1 MEKDS
6 LIEKS
11 LKLVNIQKFDDAL
24 KILEQIKIDDYKT
37 YFLKGTIYL
46 AQNKIDSAEKNLI
59 LASKENNKNY
69 LIFHNLGLI
78 YQTKGDN
85 NSAKENFLKAI
96 NISENIETLSELGK
110 LYLNENNFDE
120 AEKYFKAALKQ
131 DEDHRRTNIR
141 LGNLYLK
148 KFDNKKGWSYI
159 FKGTGVIRFA
169 ENKFEIIS

>member
-11 LKLVNIQKFDDAL
+11 LKLVNNHKFDDAL
-24 KILEQIKIDDYKT
+24 KILEEIKTDDYKS

-46 AQNKIDSAEKNLI
+46 AQNKLDQAEKNLI
-59 LASKENNKNY
+59 SASTENNKNY

-78 YQTKGDN
+78 YQTKGVSN
-85 NSAKENFLKAI
+85 LAKENFLKAI
-96 NISENIETLSELGK
+96 SINENIETLSELGK

-120 AEKYFKAALKQ
+120 AEKYFKAVLKQ

-159 FKGTGVIRFA
+159 FKGTGVIRFK
-169 ENKFEIIS
+169 ENNYEIVS

>member
-11 LKLVNIQKFDDAL
+11 LKLVNNHKFDDAL
-24 KILEQIKIDDYKT
+24 KILEEIKTDDYKS

-46 AQNKIDSAEKNLI
+46 AQNKLDQAEKNLI
-59 LASKENNKNY
+59 SASTENNKNY

-78 YQTKGDN
+78 YQTKGVSN
-85 NSAKENFLKAI
+85 LAKENFLKAI
-96 NISENIETLSELGK
+96 SINENIETLSELGK

-120 AEKYFKAALKQ
+120 AEKYFQAALKK

-159 FKGTGVIRFA
+159 FKGTGVIRFK
-169 ENKFEIIS
+169 ENNYEIVS

>member
-11 LKLVNIQKFDDAL
+11 LKLVNNHKFDDAL
-24 KILEQIKIDDYKT
+24 KILEEIKTDDYKS

-46 AQNKIDSAEKNLI
+46 AQNKLDQAEKNLI
-59 LASKENNKNY
+59 SASTENNKNY

-78 YQTKGDN
+78 YQTKGVSN
-85 NSAKENFLKAI
+85 LAKENFLKAI
-96 NISENIETLSELGK
+96 SINENIETLSELGK

-148 KFDNKKGWSYI
+148 KFDNKKGYSYI